1 MTTDLV
7 TVAIQADD
15 PISLA
20 GVTSQL
26 RTQPGLRL
34 LHPPVSDSDVESEKP
49 DVVVLV
55 VDKVD
60 EPARRQMRFIKR
72 SQHARCLLVPND
84 IDERAL
90 VEAAECGVT
99 GIVRRS
105 DATVHKLTSAVRRV
119 ARGGGDL
126 PEDLVSQLMGTVGR
140 LQSEVLGPRGL
151 HAGGLAEREVEVL
164 RLAAQGLETPE
175 IADKLGYSER
185 TIKNAVTAVV
195 TRLHLRNRTHAVAYA
210 LESGLI

>member
-1 MTTDLV
+1 MTADLV
-7 TVAIQADD
+7 IVAVQADD

-20 GVTSQL
+20 GVTSRL

-34 LHPPVSDSDVESEKP
+34 LHHSAPDNDVESEKP

-72 SQHARCLLVPND
+72 SQRARCLLVPSGL
-84 IDERAL
+84 DERAL

-105 DATVHKLTSAVRRV
+105 DATVHKLISAVLKV
-119 ARGGGDL
+119 ARGGGVL
-126 PEDLVSQLMGTVGR
+126 PEDLVSQLMGTVAR

-151 HAGGLAEREVEVL
+151 HAGGLSEREVEVL
-164 RLAAQGLETPE
+164 RLATQGLEAPE
-175 IADKLGYSER
+175 ITDKMGDSEH
-185 TIKNAVTAVV
+185 TIKHATAAVIA
-195 TRLHLRNRTHAVAYA
+195 RLHLRNRTHAVAYA